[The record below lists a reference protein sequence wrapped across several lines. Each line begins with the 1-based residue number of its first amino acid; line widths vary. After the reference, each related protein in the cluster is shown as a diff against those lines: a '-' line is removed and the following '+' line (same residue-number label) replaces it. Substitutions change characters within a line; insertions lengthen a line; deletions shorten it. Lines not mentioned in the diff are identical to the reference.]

1 MNEIEMFIF
10 YLRGMDA
17 LVKVG
22 NSNRLHLMV
31 KRVLS
36 KSSVK
41 YSCRNLVMI
50 GVRYVVRRLP
60 LRNRKANTN

>member
-1 MNEIEMFIF
+1 MNEIGMFIF

-17 LVKVG
+17 LVMVG
-22 NSNRLHLMV
+22 SSNRLHLMV
-31 KRVLS
+31 ERVLS
-36 KSSVK
+36 KSFVK
-41 YSCRNLVMI
+41 YSSRNLGMI